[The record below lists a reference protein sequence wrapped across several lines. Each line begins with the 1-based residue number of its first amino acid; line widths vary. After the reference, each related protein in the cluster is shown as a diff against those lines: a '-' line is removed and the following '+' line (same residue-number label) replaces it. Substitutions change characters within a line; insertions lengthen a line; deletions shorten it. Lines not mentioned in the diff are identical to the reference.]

1 MRKNLSLYFLLMIVT
16 IASCRKYDDVFD
28 KSPDTRINETL
39 AAYNDAL
46 TGAPYGWKAL
56 VYPSGLPN
64 TAFGFYF
71 KFDTTNRV
79 DMFSDFDSLSSVTVR
94 QSSFRL
100 KSLQQP
106 CLLFDTYSYIHVLCD
121 PDASKNQGYYG
132 KGLFSDFEF
141 SIDGIYGDTIKLTG
155 RLNGSKA
162 ILVKATSKEAQ
173 DYYDKKR
180 NWEFNNISRFLTY
193 FKQMAVGNNKYDV
206 YVDKLYRQINFV
218 RPDGNEVRTITVN
231 YIFDGNGIAFETPF
245 RDGALT
251 FSSFTDIRWDAS
263 AQKMTVKAGENTAV
277 ITGVIKPM
285 VVDVTAGQRW
295 YNQAASTGSYWVSTT
310 GFHINGIDDA
320 YNVAGIAGFRFM
332 FYYPNY
338 GEGYDFAGIVPEGY
352 AYGPAFKPTF
362 RSNGTTTF
370 TYPDGGWGEI
380 PDAAAATMSLIVT
393 KYQESEGF
401 YFVQTGNSSYD
412 MVNVKDARSWISWQQ

>member
-28 KSPDTRINETL
+28 ESPDTRINETL

-94 QSSFRL
+94 RSSFRL

-121 PDASKNQGYYG
+121 PDASKNGGYYG

-141 SIDGIYGDTIKLTG
+141 AIDGIYGDTIKLTG

-162 ILVKATSKEAQ
+162 IFVKATSQEAQ

-193 FKQMAVGNNKYDV
+193 FKQLTVGNSKYDV
-206 YVDKLYRQINFV
+206 YVDKLYRQISFV
-218 RPDGNEVRTITVN
+218 RPDGNDEKIITVN
-231 YIFDGNGIAFETPF
+231 YYFDGIGISFSRPFE
-245 RDGALT
+245 DGGLT
-251 FSSFTDIRWDAS
+251 FSALTDIKWDAS
-263 AQKMTVKAGENTAV
+263 GQKMTLKAGGNAAT

-285 VVDVTAGQRW
+285 IVDMTAGRRW
-295 YNQAASTGSYWVSTT
+295 YNQAASAGAYWVSTS
-310 GFHINGIDDA
+310 GFHINGVDDA
-320 YNVAGIAGFRFM
+320 YNVTGIPGFSFM

-338 GEGYDFAGIVPEGY
+338 GEGYDFAGIVPDGF
-352 AYGPAFKPTF
+352 AYGPAFTPTF
-362 RSNGTTTF
+362 KNNGTVTF
-370 TYPDGGWGEI
+370 AYPGGGWGDI
-380 PDAAAATMSLIVT
+380 PEAAAVTMNQITT

-401 YFVQTGNSSYD
+401 YFVQTGDNSFD
-412 MVNVKDARSWISWQQ
+412 MVNVKDARTWISWQQ

>member
-1 MRKNLSLYFLLMIVT
+1 MRKNLSLYFLLIVVT

-28 KSPDTRINETL
+28 ESPDTRINETL

-121 PDASKNQGYYG
+121 PDASKNGGYYG

-141 SIDGIYGDTIKLTG
+141 AIQGIYGDTIKLTG

-162 ILVKATSKEAQ
+162 ILVKATSREAQ

-193 FKQMAVGNNKYDV
+193 FKQLTVGSKKYDV
-206 YVDKLYRQINFV
+206 YVDRLYRQISFV
-218 RPDGNEVRTITVN
+218 RPEGNDIKAINVS
-231 YIFDGNGIAFETPF
+231 YYFDGNGIAFSSPF
-245 RDGALT
+245 NDDGLSFSALT
-251 FSSFTDIRWDAS
+251 DIKWDAS
-263 AQKMTVKAGENTAV
+263 GQKMTLKAGDDAAT
-277 ITGVIKPM
+277 ITGVIRPLI
-285 VVDVTAGQRW
+285 VDLTAGQRW
-295 YNQAASTGSYWVSTT
+295 YNQASQTGTYWISTA
-310 GFHINGIDDA
+310 GFHVNGIDDA
-320 YNVAGIAGFRFM
+320 YGVTRIAGFNFM

-338 GEGYDFAGIVPEGY
+338 GEGYDFAGIVPEEF
-352 AYGPAFKPTF
+352 AFGPAFKPSF
-362 RSNGTTTF
+362 RNNGTTTF
-370 TYPDGGWGEI
+370 AYPGGGFGEI
-380 PDAAAATMSLIVT
+380 PEAAAGTMAQIT
-393 KYQESEGF
+393 AKYQESEGF
-401 YFVQTGNSSYD
+401 YFVQTGNTSYD
-412 MVNVKDARSWISWQQ
+412 MVNARDARTWISWQQ